1 MCIMDEITDMLSE
14 IESLQKTLK
23 HHYDI
28 KQQKQI
34 MTFVI
39 SICTLHLIRIYH
51 KTNGLQR
58 SLHHITGHDI
68 LLLVYMSALKSC
80 ISHIV

>member
-14 IESLQKTLK
+14 IESLQETLK
-23 HHYDI
+23 HHYNI
-28 KQQKQI
+28 TQQKQI
-34 MTFVI
+34 MTFIV
-39 SICTLHLIRIYH
+39 SICTLHLICIYH
-51 KTNGLQR
+51 KTKGLQR
-58 SLHHITGHDI
+58 SLYDITGHDI